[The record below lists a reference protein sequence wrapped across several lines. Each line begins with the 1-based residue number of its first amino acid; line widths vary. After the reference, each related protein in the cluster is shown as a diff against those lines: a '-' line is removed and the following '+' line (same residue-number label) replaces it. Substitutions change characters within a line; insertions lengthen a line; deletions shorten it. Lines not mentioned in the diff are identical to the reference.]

1 MENVLRLGASPRG
14 LRAVTTVSSQ
24 RGQIRPD
31 VVRVALGDAVL
42 GHVVKNNMFG
52 WTRALAAQPGMTFSN
67 EPGGSI
73 RGEFGVRLEDDMVI
87 TADGARLFTPQSES
101 LEKPF

>member
-1 MENVLRLGASPRG
+1 MDGHEWPYL
-14 LRAVTTVSSQ
+14 
-24 RGQIRPD
+24 
-31 VVRVALGDAVL
+31 VR
-42 GHVVKNNMFG
+42 NNMFG
-52 WTRALAAQPGMTFSN
+52 FARSLRAQPGMTFSN
-67 EPGGSI
+67 EPGIYI